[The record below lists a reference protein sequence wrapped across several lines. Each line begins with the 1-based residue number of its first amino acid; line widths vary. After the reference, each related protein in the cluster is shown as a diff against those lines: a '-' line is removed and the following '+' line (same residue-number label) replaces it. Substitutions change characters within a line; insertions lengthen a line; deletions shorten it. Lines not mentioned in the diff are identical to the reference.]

1 MSEFVCR
8 VADADGRVFSHV
20 EAANTLDEAR
30 QKLAERGLFVYS
42 VEARGGRVGSLLRR
56 RTGRQIGGSDFL
68 ILNQQFNTL
77 IKAGLPILRALELL
91 AARASSSRLRPVVE
105 QIRDHVREGKS
116 LSEAVDE
123 AGVFSKVYSTAILAG
138 EKSGNLPGVLDYY
151 IAYQRVSTGVK
162 KKIAA
167 TLVYPV
173 LLITVAIIIVTYL
186 VTGVVPRFALLYR
199 DMNVELPTPTRVLIA
214 LTVDYRFLFLGF
226 VALLALIAMG
236 VFLWSRTDEGGTALD
251 RFKFRL
257 PLVGDTLLKFQVA
270 QFSRTLS
277 TLLTGGTPLVAG
289 LQTAT
294 EAITSKLLQST
305 VAEATQ
311 MVREGES
318 LHAALASKGVMP
330 KMAVDMIEV
339 GESSGAI
346 SPMLNSVAEFYEEE
360 VNLRLG
366 AMVAIIEPVL
376 LIIMGMFVAFI
387 LISDEL
393 PLLLGKKLLI
403 RVATAR
409 QIADVLKRT
418 EQSQRV
424 LEQAT
429 EAFALQAPKEE

>member
-1 MSEFVCR
+1 MGEFVCR

-20 EAANTLDEAR
+20 EAASTLDEAR

-42 VEARGGRVGSLLRR
+42 VEARGGRIGSLLRR
-56 RTGRQIGGSDFL
+56 PSGRQIGGSDFL

-77 IKAGLPILRALELL
+77 IKAGLPILKSLDLL
-91 AARASSSRLRPVVE
+91 ATRASSPRLRPVIA
-105 QIRDHVREGKS
+105 QIRDQIREGKS

-123 AGVFSKVYSTAILAG
+123 AGVFSKVYATAILAG

-173 LLITVAIIIVTYL
+173 LLITVATVIVTYL
-186 VTGVVPRFALLYR
+186 VTGVVPKFALLYR
-199 DMNVELPTPTRVLIA
+199 DMNVELPTPTRILIG

-226 VALLALIAMG
+226 IVLLALIAMG
-236 VFLWSRTDEGGTALD
+236 VFLWSRTEEGGTTFD

-270 QFSRTLS
+270 QFSRTLA

-294 EAITSKLLQST
+294 EAITSKLLRST

-318 LHAALASKGVMP
+318 LHAALSLKGVMP

-360 VNLRLG
+360 VNLRLA
-366 AMVAIIEPVL
+366 AMVAVIEPAL

-387 LISDEL
+387 LISLYL
-393 PLLLGKKLLI
+393 PIFSFSVNG
-403 RVATAR
+403 AR
-409 QIADVLKRT
+409 
-418 EQSQRV
+418 
-424 LEQAT
+424 
-429 EAFALQAPKEE
+429 